1 MMFADAKDIETDFV
15 SESDR
20 FEQLA
25 EMSRRVDGLAFPPYH
40 GFGDA
45 VLRLTIGE
53 NIESGGQNRSSLHRW
68 LMFFDADIHAGGDL
82 IVSKGRLTEPTRPK
96 EV

>member
-1 MMFADAKDIETDFV
+1 
-15 SESDR
+15 
-20 FEQLA
+20 LL
-25 EMSRRVDGLAFPPYH
+25 RRVEGLAFPPYH

-68 LMFFDADIHAGGDL
+68 LMFFDADIIAGSDL
-82 IVSKGRLTEPTRPK
+82 VVSKGRLTGPPNG
-96 EV
+96 